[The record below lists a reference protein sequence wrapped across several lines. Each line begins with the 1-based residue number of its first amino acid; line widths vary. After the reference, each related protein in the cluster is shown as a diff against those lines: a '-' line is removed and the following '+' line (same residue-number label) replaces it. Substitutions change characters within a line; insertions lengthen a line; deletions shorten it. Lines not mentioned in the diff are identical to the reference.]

1 MKLKNNQI
9 KFLRGKG
16 QEMKPVVWIG
26 QAGCSKAVLKELDQA
41 LEHHELVKV
50 KIAAGDREARDQIVT
65 QMCTAAGATLVQRI
79 GNVAL
84 LYRPAAEPPRLM
96 LPA

>member
-1 MKLKNNQI
+1 MKLNNKQI

-16 QEMKPVVWIG
+16 QEMKPVVWLG
-26 QAGCSKAVLKELDQA
+26 QAGCSPAVLSELDQA

-50 KIAAGDREARDQIVT
+50 KIAAGDRVVRDQLVA
-65 QMCTAAGATLVQRI
+65 QMCTASGAALVQRI

-84 LYRPAAEPPRLM
+84 LYRPAAELPRLL

>member
-1 MKLKNNQI
+1 MKLKKNQI

-16 QEMKPVVWIG
+16 QQMKPVVWIG
-26 QAGCSKAVLKELDQA
+26 QAGCSKAVLAELDQA

-50 KIAAGDREARDQIVT
+50 KIAAGDREARDQIVA
-65 QMCTAAGATLVQRI
+65 QICESSNASLVQRI
-79 GNVAL
+79 GNIAL
-84 LYRPAAEPPRLM
+84 LYRPAAELPRLL